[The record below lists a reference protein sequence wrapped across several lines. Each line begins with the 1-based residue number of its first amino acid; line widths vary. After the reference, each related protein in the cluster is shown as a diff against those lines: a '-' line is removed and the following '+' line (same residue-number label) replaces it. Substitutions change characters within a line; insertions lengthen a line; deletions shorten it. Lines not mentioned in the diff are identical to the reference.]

1 MRCAILAD
9 IHGNSLALDAVL
21 ADIQARGGVDNYW
34 ILGDLCALGYDP
46 AGVVKR
52 LSGLPNAICVRGNAD
67 RYVVSGQFPPPTVAD
82 VQADPSRAFVLAQVA
97 GNFGWTV
104 GHLKAANCFD
114 WLAALPF
121 DYRLALPDSTR
132 VLLFH
137 AHPTSDEGP
146 GLNPARSD
154 TEIEAETSSTE
165 ADLICV
171 GHFHMA
177 MNRHMNGTH
186 IINPGSVSNPQSH
199 TDLRPAYAL
208 LEVDAEGYN
217 IAFHKVDYDVEAAL
231 EATRQSRNPGAE
243 FNLRCLQ
250 GQVVAHW
257 QSDWDGT
264 THAAY

>member
-1 MRCAILAD
+1 MRSAILAD

-21 ADIQARGGVDNYW
+21 ADIQARGGVDHYW

-52 LSGLPNAICVRGNAD
+52 LAALLNAISVRGNAD
-67 RYVVSGQFPPPTVAD
+67 RYVVSGQFPPPTVTD
-82 VQADPSRAFVLAQVA
+82 VQADPSLAFVLAQVA

-114 WLAALPF
+114 WLAALPL
-121 DYRLALPDSTR
+121 DYRLTLPDGTR

-137 AHPTSDEGP
+137 AHPSSDEGP
-146 GLNPARSD
+146 GLNPTRSD
-154 TEIEAETSSTE
+154 DEIQAEIADTE

-177 MNRHMNGTH
+177 MNRRMNGIH
-186 IINPGSVSNPQSH
+186 IINPGSVSNPQSS

-208 LEVDAEGYN
+208 LEADTAGYN
-217 IAFHKVDYDVEAAL
+217 IAFHQVDYDVEAAL

-250 GQVVAHW
+250 GQVVARW
-257 QSDWDGT
+257 LSNWNGI